1 MEFLLF
7 LLLGMGVGVFGT
19 LVGIGGGIILGTIFN
34 FINSRLKNFAVS
46 GGRARRG
53 S

>member
-19 LVGIGGGIILGTIFN
+19 LVGIGGGIILIGIGLEIF
-34 FINSRLKNFAVS
+34 IS
-46 GGRARRG
+46 GVF
-53 S
+53 